1 MGDFSVPS
9 TGSGPR
15 TIVPAWDTPPL
26 RRHARRLLESHR
38 RWTGRD
44 LLPLSSDDG
53 ENAARLAKVP
63 FVVVSH
69 GPEADPV
76 LDYGNDAALAL
87 WEMPWGDFVRTPSRF
102 TAEAPDRAERARLL
116 DQVTRH
122 GFIADDTGIRV
133 TRTGRR
139 FQIAQATVW
148 NLVGDDGAVV
158 GQAATFDRWGFL

>member
-1 MGDFSVPS
+1 MADLPVPA
-9 TGSGPR
+9 TGNGPR
-15 TIVPAWDTPPL
+15 TISAPWDTPAL

-53 ENAARLAKVP
+53 ENAARLARAP

-69 GPEADPV
+69 GTGADPV
-76 LDYGNDAALAL
+76 LDYGNDTALAL
-87 WEMPWGDFVRTPSRF
+87 WEMPWDDFVRTPSRF
-102 TAEAPDRAERARLL
+102 TAEAPDREERARLL

-122 GFIADDTGIRV
+122 GFIADYTGIRV

-139 FQIAQATVW
+139 FRIAQATVW
-148 NLVGDDGAVV
+148 NLVGDDGAAA
-158 GQAATFDRWGFL
+158 GQAATFDRWQFL

>member
-1 MGDFSVPS
+1 MSDLPVPA
-9 TGSGPR
+9 TGNGPR
-15 TIVPAWDTPPL
+15 AIIPPWDTSAL

-53 ENAARLAKVP
+53 VNAATLAEAP

-69 GPEADPV
+69 GSEVDPV
-76 LDYGNDAALAL
+76 LDYGNDAALGL
-87 WEMPWGDFVRTPSRF
+87 WEMSWSDFVRTPSRF
-102 TAEAPDRAERARLL
+102 TAEAPDRTERARLL
-116 DQVTRH
+116 EQVTRH
-122 GFIADDTGIRV
+122 GFIGDYSGIRV

-139 FQIAQATVW
+139 FRIALATVW

-158 GQAATFDRWGFL
+158 GQAATFDRWEFL